1 MGIIKRQ
8 SLKNSIVNY
17 LGVFIGTL
25 SMIFIYPLILPSDLG
40 LFQFV
45 ISTSALLSGFAGW
58 GFNTAAV
65 HFYSFHNNNLT
76 QKNAYFWWLSSATLL
91 SSLTFVMLVFCFRNG
106 ISEWFGKENAI
117 FLSVLPYILCLAVI
131 VAFSNLYTALA
142 ASSNRI
148 VVPTLLNNLFLK
160 VTLPVLVLLFYNQ
173 IIETAV
179 VLKGILIVLLLSVV
193 GLYFYLFF
201 LKQMTHRMDLQL
213 WRDVHVRKDIFN
225 YSSFII
231 LVGISSI
238 MVARLDQIII
248 APILGYGSVA
258 VFTFGATVAEAIDI
272 PRKAIG
278 SISAP
283 LISES
288 IKANN
293 MPHVLELYRKSAL
306 LQLVIGSFLLIGVW
320 SCSNFLFDL
329 MPKHSEEYRDG
340 KYVILFLGLAK
351 VVDMGTGLNHE
362 IITFSKYYKFNL
374 WSLTILAVLNVLLNF
389 YFISKSFLNLGIV
402 GSALATLLSMVLFNI
417 WRMAFIYQK
426 MHMHPLQINMLKVII
441 FALIAWFLA
450 TFIPSVSSPILNIFI
465 KGSMVT
471 LVYWAFVIYY
481 KISPDVNDSF
491 EKMTGFM
498 RK

>member
-117 FLSVLPYILCLAVI
+117 FLSVLPHILCLAVI

-238 MVARLDQIII
+238 MEARLDQIII
-248 APILGYGSVA
+248 APMLGYGSVA

-340 KYVILFLGLAK
+340 KYVILFLGLADRK
-351 VVDMGTGLNHE
+351 SVV
-362 IITFSKYYKFNL
+362 
-374 WSLTILAVLNVLLNF
+374 
-389 YFISKSFLNLGIV
+389 
-402 GSALATLLSMVLFNI
+402 
-417 WRMAFIYQK
+417 
-426 MHMHPLQINMLKVII
+426 
-441 FALIAWFLA
+441 
-450 TFIPSVSSPILNIFI
+450 
-465 KGSMVT
+465 
-471 LVYWAFVIYY
+471 
-481 KISPDVNDSF
+481 
-491 EKMTGFM
+491 
-498 RK
+498 